1 MKEVITE
8 KAKTIIIIHIQT
20 HNNKKVIIKVNWLE
34 EKSKKI
40 HKKCKKNYKSCLNKI
55 KMLLNCP
62 PLLPR
67 PQAQNFLKRM
77 KILKQKLK
85 LIKYL

>member
-34 EKSKKI
+34 EKSKKNSQ
-40 HKKCKKNYKSCLNKI
+40 KMQENYKSCLNKI

-62 PLLPR
+62 PPSSSTS
-67 PQAQNFLKRM
+67 PEFPKTNENS
-77 KILKQKLK
+77 
-85 LIKYL
+85 

>member
-34 EKSKKI
+34 EKSKK
-40 HKKCKKNYKSCLNKI
+40 NSQ
-55 KMLLNCP
+55 KM
-62 PLLPR
+62 
-67 PQAQNFLKRM
+67 QE
-77 KILKQKLK
+77 KL
-85 LIKYL
+85 